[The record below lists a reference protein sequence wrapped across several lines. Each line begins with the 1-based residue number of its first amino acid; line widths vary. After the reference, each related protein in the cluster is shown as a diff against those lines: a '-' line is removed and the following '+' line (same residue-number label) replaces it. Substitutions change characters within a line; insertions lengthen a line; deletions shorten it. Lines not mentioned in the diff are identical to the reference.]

1 MYITIFGACW
11 KHLMLPSHL
20 RIYHMTLDLD
30 SAFKKVKALGLIQIL
45 WKRCTTMSRFLNTS
59 KHQVRLWLTSYTL
72 NKQHWQLLAKQ
83 WVRPP
88 GTRPPAQCSIVPSE
102 MESSAVQSCKSWQWH
117 WTTCSMFQWFQW
129 LTLHHSDIITTEEAA
144 MVHRF
149 YVLCPHLINLIK
161 CCWVNSGIIY

>member
-1 MYITIFGACW
+1 MIAFITVNASNQEKGLLYDCKNFAKVRW
-11 KHLMLPSHL
+11 EPS
-20 RIYHMTLDLD
+20 
-30 SAFKKVKALGLIQIL
+30 
-45 WKRCTTMSRFLNTS
+45 TTGQCEVRAQ
-59 KHQVRLWLTSYTL
+59 HQVRLWLTSYTL

-88 GTRPPAQCSIVPSE
+88 AQCSIVPSE
-102 MESSAVQSCKSWQWH
+102 MESSAVPSCKSWQWH